1 MRSQKVGHD
10 LVTEQQ
16 NPHNGFMIRKVDLFC
31 IKASG
36 GRVALKS
43 TRRLGR
49 VSRDP
54 GSLHFPHLSTSPP
67 CMIGL
72 SKTKAHRGF
81 LAKGITRR
89 VHTYYHPKD
98 TAHSV

>member
-1 MRSQKVGHD
+1 MLQSMRSQKVGHD

-43 TRRLGR
+43 TRRLSR

-54 GSLHFPHLSTSPP
+54 GSLHFPLPSSAHPP
-67 CMIGL
+67 FLCHVL
-72 SKTKAHRGF
+72 PGF
-81 LAKGITRR
+81 KIM
-89 VHTYYHPKD
+89 
-98 TAHSV
+98 